1 MQQQNMAE
9 LEDLTSLQNEFESLK
24 SEVQDSERISAELRT
39 SLETEKQR
47 SQETLSALKQE
58 QKRNLEL
65 TAMVELSCNEA
76 EKLKRQ
82 IDTLRMSLRAVNKM
96 LTITE
101 DERKE
106 LEEQKMKEMRRKAQ
120 REELEKLVNPY
131 YPNDNTVY
139 ETINVEEKP
148 PNHRTL
154 NAIERDCGD
163 ISQTNKELT
172 SKQLSPEC
180 DDILSTSN
188 SSEVNAIEA
197 IKTVT
202 KKHNRTD

>member
-120 REELEKLVNPY
+120 REELEKLV
-131 YPNDNTVY
+131 Y

-197 IKTVT
+197 IKTVSVFPCR
-202 KKHNRTD
+202 KKI

>member
-9 LEDLTSLQNEFESLK
+9 LEDLTSLQNECEFESLK

-131 YPNDNTVY
+131 YPNDNTASVI
-139 ETINVEEKP
+139 T
-148 PNHRTL
+148 T
-154 NAIERDCGD
+154 C
-163 ISQTNKELT
+163 QT
-172 SKQLSPEC
+172 S
-180 DDILSTSN
+180 
-188 SSEVNAIEA
+188 
-197 IKTVT
+197 T
-202 KKHNRTD
+202 KKKIRCFRQHLPFIFAQTQQLTNTYLNVSRSMKR